1 MGQKGKKSGGFYLK
15 WPWNVVVYVLLAVMF
30 RIFAIPL
37 IMAVMAWNKKQQP
50 NGPEEGYCLQRTR
63 QRLIYL
69 LWALLFFVI
78 GGCCMVVCV
87 AQFLEDRSGWDMM
100 DYAVLVVS
108 GAIGSGGLIAGVYET
123 YTNLRD
129 VFFPEKSRLA
139 KSIRSQMP
147 YPDEAP
153 EVGKLFAMVDAD
165 IRENGRWFDRVAVG
179 NEWVLGDEASKIS
192 RIRAV
197 FGRDETI
204 YRTSGGRT
212 QTRRILELYILD
224 DRRQTQMT
232 GLRKPA
238 ELQALLEYLE
248 FKAPEAEFY
257 PYDEYHSY
265 RGKSDEEWQRIERR
279 FRARRDER
287 LEREALKERAAAG
300 SNTAFTFRDS
310 RGQRTSRFTAEDIR
324 REFGGLS
331 EGGQSIALEPVELVE
346 NGRERSLSRL
356 EAVMTDENLILAA
369 VFKNTTGAYQAYGI
383 PVAAETACAA
393 FLGLLEHQSVP
404 DISGWPPVQFTSGRP
419 QANRTNTTLTLTEK
433 SGSTR
438 DYRSFTHRDVELAA
452 EGLESGKYQTIV
464 LSIGAR
470 YLYLEAGTVSD
481 GRITANASLPMAD
494 DLHVFEIKCSHTQAK
509 KWLLDMAG
517 GRFLS
522 DFSDWKDVTK
532 KLQSKLKK
540 ER

>member
-15 WPWNVVVYVLLAVMF
+15 WPWNVVVYVLLVIVF
-30 RIFAIPL
+30 RILAIPL

-63 QRLIYL
+63 QRLVYL

-78 GGCCMVVCV
+78 GACCMAVCV
-87 AQFLEDRSGWDMM
+87 AQLMEERSEWELM
-100 DYAVLVVS
+100 DYAVLAVS
-108 GAIGSGGLIAGVYET
+108 GGIGIGGLAAGVYET

-129 VFFPEKSRLA
+129 AFFPAKSRLA
-139 KSIRSQMP
+139 RSIRSQLP

-153 EVGKLFAMVDAD
+153 KVGELFAMVDED
-165 IRENGRWFDRVAVG
+165 IRANGRWFDRVAVG
-179 NEWVLGDEASKIS
+179 NEWVLGDEASMIS

-212 QTRRILELYILD
+212 QTRRILEIYILD

-265 RGKSDEEWQRIERR
+265 CGKSDEEWQRLERR

-287 LEREALKERAAAG
+287 LEREEAKMRAAAG
-300 SNTAFTFRDS
+300 SSKTFAFRDS
-310 RGQRTSRFTAEDIR
+310 KGRRTSRFTAEDIR
-324 REFGGLS
+324 REIMGLS
-331 EGGQSIALEPVELVE
+331 QGGESVALEPMEPVDC
-346 NGRERSLSRL
+346 GGGKALSRL
-356 EAVMTDENLILAA
+356 EAVVADESLMLAA
-369 VFKNTTGAYQAYGI
+369 VLKNTTGAYQAYGT
-383 PVAAETACAA
+383 PAAEETACTA
-393 FLGLLEHQSVP
+393 FLELLEQGRVPSVM
-404 DISGWPPVQFTSGRP
+404 GWQPVQFMSGRP
-419 QANRTNTTLTLTEK
+419 QEKRARMTLTLTEQN
-433 SGSTR
+433 GSTR

-452 EGLESGKYQTIV
+452 EGLESGKYRVIV
-464 LSIGAR
+464 LSIEAR
-470 YLYLEAGTVSD
+470 YLYLEAGTALD

-494 DLHVFEIKCSHTQAK
+494 DLHVFEIKCSHSQAK
-509 KWLLDMAG
+509 KWLLDMAD

-522 DFSDWKDVTK
+522 DFSGWKDVTK
-532 KLQSKLKK
+532 KLQSK
-540 ER
+540 R